1 MGDIANFCQIVLDQT
16 DEGLFRVMSQ
26 HQWVTRNME
35 FTLGQPFIYNCRG
48 LEAHNRNVTADH
60 SEDGMVFTPGDGSW
74 KMSFVFDNIHHQLTL
89 RSEVGLTLTFQ
100 LM

>member
-1 MGDIANFCQIVLDQT
+1 MGDIATFCQIVLHQT
-16 DEGLFRVMSQ
+16 DEGLFRVRSQ
-26 HQWVTRNME
+26 HPLVTRNME

-74 KMSFVFDNIHHQLTL
+74 KMSFVLTT
-89 RSEVGLTLTFQ
+89 STTSSH
-100 LM
+100 